1 MRAAQEAW
9 THEAERRTH
18 SNKQRDKL
26 LAIVRRCGFINPI
39 IVGENDNVAGHS
51 ILSVWETGVP
61 RRNAMAKKRKMARG
75 TAQKGGNPP
84 KHTQFRKGTSGNPRG
99 RPKGSKN
106 LSTYLMEAARDQ
118 VTATVGGR
126 TRTISKLQATTMQL
140 ATKAAGGD
148 QAAMGRFLDWVDE
161 IETRAA
167 SVKPS
172 QFPIG
177 APDIEVIRAVYE
189 RMKQCDPEKK
199 REA

>member
-1 MRAAQEAW
+1 MPA
-9 THEAERRTH
+9 
-18 SNKQRDKL
+18 KQ
-26 LAIVRRCGFINPI
+26 
-39 IVGENDNVAGHS
+39 
-51 ILSVWETGVP
+51 
-61 RRNAMAKKRKMARG
+61 KRLKRIAR
-75 TAQKGGNPP
+75 KGGNPP

-118 VTATVGGR
+118 VTVAISGK

-199 REA
+199 REE

>member
-1 MRAAQEAW
+1 
-9 THEAERRTH
+9 
-18 SNKQRDKL
+18 
-26 LAIVRRCGFINPI
+26 
-39 IVGENDNVAGHS
+39 
-51 ILSVWETGVP
+51 
-61 RRNAMAKKRKMARG
+61 MAKKRKMARG

-118 VTATVGGR
+118 VTTTIGGR
-126 TRTISKLQATTMQL
+126 TRRISSLQATTMQL

-148 QAAMGRFLDWVDE
+148 QAAIGRFLDWVDE

-167 SVKPS
+167 NVKPS
-172 QFPIG
+172 QFPISE
-177 APDIEVIRAVYE
+177 PDIEVIRAVYE

-199 REA
+199 REE